1 MARTVTLS
9 QLRTD
14 VAAQC
19 DFSVGASG
27 RYTPTLLNRLL
38 NQSVQ
43 RFRERISNEGMTH
56 YLVSTTGTVTSGAT
70 SPYAFKTLDLSA
82 ASPNIVRV
90 YGVDLTVSGIVKTLA
105 HRPFQERNDYGA
117 PSITGEPMAWAM
129 YQTTSIALMPAPD
142 QSYSYTVWYLP
153 LLADMSADG
162 DTFDGVAGWEQWI
175 VWDVV
180 CQLIARDTYQ
190 SAYNQAVQLRTEVWQ
205 DIIRSSTKVTSAG
218 GALIGRDTLRAGGF
232 GRRAFSGP
240 IVSGG
245 SGLPPDGSVT
255 NAMLASAPEA
265 TIKGRARGAGPGSP
279 TDLVPAQVAAITSVF
294 SGFAA
299 GLVPTG
305 GGDALQYL
313 NQAGAWSTPSVGGS
327 VSGLALSQ
335 VQNIAPDRVL
345 GRSTAG
351 TGTVEQ
357 LRGQQVASMIGTFTG
372 AAHGLV
378 PMPTGGF
385 GAGAFLRD
393 DATWATPAGGGAGG
407 GTGASPS
414 ALFFFPP
421 LTVLG
426 NSSSASGVSEFMGRG
441 QVASLLPLFGTA
453 SGATRGLVYSP
464 TAGVAGR
471 FLSDDGVF
479 RGVPSNVSTGITLSQ
494 LAAIPATTI
503 LGRTSPSG
511 IPQALTP
518 SAVATMMPLFNTV
531 DKGLTPAPGVVSGN
545 FLRDDGTWQTT
556 AGGSAT
562 GVSNSMLLPMPP
574 FSLKG
579 RNDLASGIPQDITI
593 AAVASMLP
601 NHFGGSGTTR
611 GFVYAP
617 TGGLANNFLRD
628 DGVWAT
634 PAGGAG
640 GGPTMLAA
648 GPQFAVQY
656 NGGSGLAGAT
666 GLLFSPSGFG
676 LQLAH
681 NLRIPTGTVL
691 LGATGAAAAPE
702 AWLAGY
708 SGALNI
714 GLGTGTANP
723 AVSIENPSAEGLGS
737 NLRFRSWD
745 VNGLGAPREWLGIER
760 SGPSGANTLY
770 FGHPSDTSVAWLRS
784 ARETNLI
791 AAGATGVIRG
801 RLGANATEAFA
812 ARPGHH
818 SWGVSGAQKMAL
830 NEDGLSTVGRL
841 GVQPLAHSGST
852 DKLASWT
859 ASGFANV
866 ATGIN
871 VGASGLSLSVGSG
884 GAVLHA
890 SGADFRSSSLENV
903 KRINGLDGIKLYGF
917 IPGGGAA
924 SGSQNITSPSGTAFI
939 VPETTTTG
947 QVFALVPTLAF
958 HGDTVLVENRSG
970 LSHMINNT
978 GTGMGVPSFFVATL
992 PPSGGLSF
1000 RFASG
1005 AWEYGNR
1012 YKLGGA

>member
-19 DFSVGASG
+19 DFSIGASG
-27 RYTPTLLNRLL
+27 RYTPTLLTRLI

-56 YLVSTTGTVTSGAT
+56 YLVATTGTVTSGAT
-70 SPYAFKTLDLSA
+70 SPFSFKSLDLSA
-82 ASPNIVRV
+82 TSPAIVRV
-90 YGVDLTVSGIVKTLA
+90 YGVDLTVNGIVKTLA

-129 YQTTSIALMPAPD
+129 YQTTTIALMPAPN

-190 SAYNQAVQLRTEVWQ
+190 SAYNQAVQLRSEIWQ
-205 DIIRSSTKVTSAG
+205 DVIRSSTKVTSAG
-218 GALIGRDTLRAGGF
+218 GAIIGRDTLRAGGF

-240 IVSGG
+240 VVSGG

-265 TIKGRARGAGPGSP
+265 TILGRPRGAGPGSP
-279 TDLVPAQVAAITSVF
+279 TYLAPAQVAAITSVY
-294 SGFAA
+294 SGGAA

-305 GGDALQYL
+305 SGNPLL
-313 NQAGAWSTPSVGGS
+313 FLTQAATWATPSVGGS
-327 VSGLALSQ
+327 VSGLELSQ
-335 VQNIAPDRVL
+335 VQNIAPNRVL

-351 TGTVEQ
+351 TGAVEQ

-378 PMPTGGF
+378 PYPSGGA
-385 GAGAFLRD
+385 AGLFLKD
-393 DATWATPAGGGAGG
+393 NATWDTPAGGGGG
-407 GTGASPS
+407 APTMASPS
-414 ALFFFPP
+414 AFFFFPP
-421 LTVLG
+421 LSVLG
-426 NSSSASGVSEFMGRG
+426 NSSSGSGVSEFLNRG
-441 QVASLLPLFGTA
+441 QVASMVPLFGTA

-464 TAGVAGR
+464 TAGVANR
-471 FLSDDGVF
+471 FLRDDGSF
-479 RGVPSNVSTGITLSQ
+479 QGVPSLTPTGIQLAQ

-531 DKGLTPAPGVVSGN
+531 DKGFVPPPGVVSGN

-562 GVSNSMLLPMPP
+562 GVSNSMLLAMPP

-579 RNDLASGIPQDITI
+579 RNDIASGIPTDITI

-611 GFVYAP
+611 GLVFAP

-628 DGVWAT
+628 DGAWAT

-648 GPQFAVQY
+648 GPDFAVQY

-666 GLLFSPSGFG
+666 GFLFSPSGFG

-681 NLRIPTGTVL
+681 NLRMPTGTIL
-691 LGATGAAAAPE
+691 LGATGAGAAPVG
-702 AWLAGY
+702 WLGAY
-708 SGALNI
+708 SGAINI
-714 GLGTGTANP
+714 GFGTGSANP
-723 AVSIENPSAEGLGS
+723 AISIDDYTQAHI
-737 NLRFRSWD
+737 RFRAWD
-745 VNGLGAPREWLGIER
+745 QSGQGEPREWMR
-760 SGPSGANTLY
+760 VQRNVASGALGLIFGSNTDT
-770 FGHPSDTSVAWLRS
+770 DTSVLGRSLVFLR
-784 ARETNLI
+784 
-791 AAGATGVIRG
+791 AGSATGTIRG
-801 RLGANATEAFA
+801 ALGANAAEAFA

-818 SWGVSGAQKMAL
+818 SWGVSGAQKLGLDEAGL
-830 NEDGLSTVGRL
+830 NLWGQL
-841 GVQPLAHSGST
+841 GMQRMAHSAST
-852 DKLASWT
+852 DKLGAWT

-866 ATGIN
+866 ATGITI
-871 VGASGLSLSVGSG
+871 GASGCQLSVGSG
-884 GAVLHA
+884 GPELTA
-890 SGADFRSSSLENV
+890 SGIGMRGGDMGGVR
-903 KRINGLDGIKLYGF
+903 RINGLDGIKLFGF
-917 IPGGGAA
+917 VPGGGAA
-924 SGSQNITSPSGTAFI
+924 SGTQEIVSGSGSVFV
-939 VPETTTTG
+939 VPETTVAG
-947 QVFALVPTLAF
+947 QVYALIPTLAI
-958 HGDTVLVENRSG
+958 HGDTILLENRTG
-970 LSHMINNT
+970 LSHMVNNA
-978 GTGMGVPSFFVATL
+978 GTGMGTPSLFVATL

-1005 AWEYGNR
+1005 AWQYGNR
-1012 YKLGGA
+1012 YKLGG